1 MRAAD
6 PSPQDPNQEFEHS
19 DGAASTWVP
28 SLELGTR
35 RSAWI
40 PCVDALPVDSYLA
53 NWLSLHNHPIITLQA
68 VRPHHVHGDVC
79 TPALQVGVTRLCFL

>member
-40 PCVDALPVDSYLA
+40 PCVDDRRGSYLA
-53 NWLSLHNHPIITLQA
+53 N
-68 VRPHHVHGDVC
+68 
-79 TPALQVGVTRLCFL
+79 